1 MAANNSDEV
10 LEFYL
15 SIIAALKTLQS
26 ERLNKEKFNP
36 LTFDVHVGAINTFRA
51 RWLRARVERQ
61 RQRLAKV
68 IMQLFAIVL
77 KKSTKSTRSTCD
89 ALPNN

>member
-15 SIIAALKTLQS
+15 SIIASLKTLQS
-26 ERLNKEKFNP
+26 ERLSKEKFNP

-61 RQRLAKV
+61 RQRLARGYHAAV
-68 IMQLFAIVL
+68 RDCI
-77 KKSTKSTRSTCD
+77 KKINKEYKEYLRCIEE
-89 ALPNN
+89 

>member
-61 RQRLAKV
+61 RQRLAKGYHAAV
-68 IMQLFAIVL
+68 RDCI
-77 KKSTKSTRSTCD
+77 KKINKEYKEYLRCV
-89 ALPNN
+89 AE